1 MCFIWLQHL
10 VCHVTQARAA
20 FVIAKASFMANTLG
34 SKAFIESQI
43 PVLRS
48 CPQMIQATA
57 AKLTALEVF
66 GIVAATVI
74 ALLLLKRLFAGND
87 SGVELTAHAADV
99 TATPSSAA
107 LEVTQPSPAASL
119 SCTADPSSTAA
130 ESPEIKRKLSA
141 PRKPRDPSSSSLSK
155 VDSGVIAL
163 LAIAGA
169 AIDGIKPVA
178 RAAAGTGSGG
188 SGGSSK
194 SSASL
199 YVSDAAVVVSG
210 GRCEGE
216 NCVIYIQIG
225 MGQF

>member
-1 MCFIWLQHL
+1 M
-10 VCHVTQARAA
+10 CHVTQARAA

-66 GIVAATVI
+66 GIVAASVI
-74 ALLLLKRLFAGND
+74 ALLLLKSLFAGND

-119 SCTADPSSTAA
+119 SCTADPPSSTAA

-194 SSASL
+194 SSTSL